1 VDPFFLITCFFL
13 LFHHSGCFPQH
24 EFINAMH
31 YITKNVTGAIE
42 TCLKAW
48 GFFWLLKWNS
58 GVRTVTAAVDIVPE
72 RI

>member
-1 VDPFFLITCFFL
+1 
-13 LFHHSGCFPQH
+13 
-24 EFINAMH
+24 MH

-72 RI
+72 RIWTNWWDL